1 MKNTLA
7 DLNNHLFEQLER
19 LNDEDLTDE
28 QLERELK
35 RADGMTR
42 IAGQI
47 IQNGELAYRTM
58 VHMDEYGYGLER
70 DRRNVPPMLALKDG
84 SEAGGGKR

>member
-19 LNDEDLTDE
+19 LNDEELTDE
-28 QLERELK
+28 ALEKELK

-42 IAGQI
+42 IATQI
-47 IQNGELAYRTM
+47 IQNGELAFKTM
-58 VHMDEYGYGLER
+58 VHMDEYGYGVDKSTR
-70 DRRNVPPMLALKDG
+70 TVPPMLEIKG
-84 SEAGGGKR
+84 EGK

>member
-19 LNDEDLTDE
+19 LNDEELTDE
-28 QLERELK
+28 TLEKELK

-42 IAGQI
+42 IATQI
-47 IQNGELAYRTM
+47 IQNGELAFKTM
-58 VHMDEYGYGLER
+58 VHMDEYGYGVDKSKR
-70 DRRNVPPMLALKDG
+70 TVPPMLEIKR
-84 SEAGGGKR
+84 EGK